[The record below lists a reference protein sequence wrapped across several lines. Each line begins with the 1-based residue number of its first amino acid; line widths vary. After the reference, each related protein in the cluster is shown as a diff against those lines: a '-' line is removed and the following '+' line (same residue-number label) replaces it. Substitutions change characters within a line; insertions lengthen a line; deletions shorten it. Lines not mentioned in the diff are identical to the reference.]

1 MRPKIPPKPRPEAT
15 FEAPP
20 VNDDGE
26 AVGLIG
32 AADELATPGAT
43 GAAAGVVAAAGAA
56 GV

>member
-26 AVGLIG
+26 AVGLIS